1 MFDLDYNPG
10 GTFIPISVVVNNK
23 MANAVSSEELAETKE
38 NVEVLSDTVAT
49 QSESIAEN
57 SAAIASNSTNIANN
71 SSAISN
77 EATARE
83 AAIEEVNEKINN
95 IPKFKTEVVDVLP
108 AEGEAGAIYLL
119 KDEGKDTY
127 SEYVYAGGAWEK
139 LGSDVDL
146 AEYATKEE
154 VEEVNAKVDAIVVPD
169 VTGFATK
176 EEVEA
181 VNEKVE
187 AIEIPDVTGFA
198 TKEEVSAVD
207 EKVDSIVIPDVS
219 DFATKE
225 EVAVKADA
233 DNVYTKA
240 EADEMFLKE
249 HQDISKKVDWVEST
263 PGRNHIVLKNHDSI
277 LGTATDNSTYNLAM
291 VSKWDVA
298 DFGTS
303 GLHMNL
309 NSKDGIVT
317 INDDKQ
323 IATVDQIPVVD
334 DFATKEEVETVNAKV
349 DAIVV
354 PDVTGFATKN
364 EVEAVNEKVDAI
376 VIPDVTGF
384 ATKEEVAVKADAEAL
399 ENETRAREEAIEGL
413 REEIVA
419 LPKFKIVI
427 VDVLPSVGEP
437 ATFYLVAT
445 GSESENEYDEYV
457 FVNNKWEKIGT
468 QTLDLSEYAK
478 VADVNTLSGA
488 VETLNL
494 EFDSVDEKLAGLA
507 EANAAQDAE
516 IAKKA
521 DIDQIPAVDG
531 FATKEEVEAV
541 NEKVDAIVVP
551 SLDGY
556 ATVADLSAA
565 IDSIVLPDM
574 SQYYTK
580 GETDEAL
587 AGKVSAAD
595 FAAFVKDFE
604 SVKKAVGALGG
615 NVTWSANT
623 VSELKSMLTGNS
635 GTIKLL
641 TDVTEEDG
649 TFYVAAGIF
658 ANNKVTLNL
667 NGHSIVTSGRTNF
680 GMIKLRGT
688 QELTVTGGSMTNTN
702 TSGSNVDNILRSP
715 VFIAGDAS
723 ILNLKLGSSR
733 SATTMSIDPVV
744 VCESAGTIN
753 ISSGNYSSPNSCVIY
768 CVGGTINISGGVFR
782 STGTEGSDFLINC
795 QDAPREEDKAKIVV
809 TGGKF
814 YDFDPANNKAEG
826 EGTNFVAEGY
836 QSVASTVVE
845 DGVEHIVYEVK
856 KA

>member
-38 NVEVLSDTVAT
+38 NVEALSDTVAT

-57 SAAIASNSTNIANN
+57 SAAIVSNSTNIANN
-71 SSAISN
+71 SSAITN
-77 EATARE
+77 ETTARE

-176 EEVEA
+176 EDVEA

-219 DFATKE
+219 GFATKE
-225 EVAVKADA
+225 EVEAKAAA

-334 DFATKEEVETVNAKV
+334 
-349 DAIVV
+349 
-354 PDVTGFATKN
+354 
-364 EVEAVNEKVDAI
+364 
-376 VIPDVTGF
+376 GF

-399 ENETRAREEAIEGL
+399 ENETKAREEAIEGL

-488 VETLNL
+488 VETLSL

-507 EANAAQDAE
+507 EANAAQDVE

-565 IDSIVLPDM
+565 INSIVLPDM

-649 TFYVAAGIF
+649 TFYVAAGMF

-723 ILNLKLGSSR
+723 VLNLKLGSSR

-795 QDAPREEDKAKIVV
+795 QDAPRAEGNAKIVV

-845 DGVEHIVYEVK
+845 DGVEHIVYDVK